1 MDANFIIRL
10 LELTNVLLAYIIII
24 DQKSD
29 GDLDLLNIDEKY
41 GEELDT
47 SFKNIIEKFKEML
60 ECIRDTTTS

>member
-60 ECIRDTTTS
+60 ECIRDTTAS

>member
-60 ECIRDTTTS
+60 EGIRDTTAS

>member
-47 SFKNIIEKFKEML
+47 SFKNIIDKFKEML